1 MAERCKDSCH
11 CQELGLS
18 SVELSSELLPPEV
31 FSKYSHHKRP
41 KLTSREK
48 ANDWFMKASRV
59 VWLGVNLREEPLGIW
74 SRYKDSMGNEVRSIY
89 NDKYFEI
96 WTFYT

>member
-1 MAERCKDSCH
+1 
-11 CQELGLS
+11 
-18 SVELSSELLPPEV
+18 
-31 FSKYSHHKRP
+31 
-41 KLTSREK
+41 
-48 ANDWFMKASRV
+48 MKASRV